1 MPEATP
7 PTDEDG
13 QEIREQASR
22 VWAHAMH
29 EDDKYA
35 QYGPPKALMTTWYLR
50 RLASYGWLLRR

>member
-1 MPEATP
+1 
-7 PTDEDG
+7 
-13 QEIREQASR
+13 
-22 VWAHAMH
+22 MH